1 MNGRGGKLKTQKTK
15 DMEKALILKALR
27 QGKHPS
33 LEVEYNHTELIADDT
48 YWPTGKTEYIDAV
61 IEKSGIFTC
70 MELKVS
76 MQDLHSKAAQTFVG
90 NKNYLVCPMEMAKKI
105 KNSNDPWLKKH
116 PKVGIIGWDG
126 KESFRAIKMCK
137 INYQIPI
144 NDWMTLAKGMIS
156 SMSKEIKKDYEN
168 DN

>member
-1 MNGRGGKLKTQKTK
+1 
-15 DMEKALILKALR
+15 
-27 QGKHPS
+27 
-33 LEVEYNHTELIADDT
+33 
-48 YWPTGKTEYIDAV
+48 
-61 IEKSGIFTC
+61 
-70 MELKVS
+70 
-76 MQDLHSKAAQTFVG
+76 
-90 NKNYLVCPMEMAKKI
+90 MA
-105 KNSNDPWLKKH
+105 KKH

>member
-1 MNGRGGKLKTQKTK
+1 MKTKTQLTK
-15 DMEKALILKALR
+15 RMEKALIIDALSKS
-27 QGKHPS
+27 KHPA
-33 LEVEYNHTELIADDT
+33 LEVEYWHTESIGAGI
-48 YWPTGKTEYIDAV
+48 YRPIGQVEYIDAV

-126 KESFRAIKMCK
+126 KNQFQIIKHCK
-137 INYQIPI
+137 INYSLAQ
-144 NDWMTLAKGMIS
+144 NDWTTLAKGMIS
-156 SMSKEIKKDYEN
+156 SLSKEIKKLLEGA
-168 DN
+168 

>member
-1 MNGRGGKLKTQKTK
+1 MKTQLTK
-15 DMEKALILKALR
+15 KMEHALVADALKK
-27 QGKHPS
+27 GKHPA
-33 LEVEYNHTELIADDT
+33 LEVQYWHSESIGAST
-48 YWPTGKTEYIDAV
+48 YRPVGQVEYIDAV
-61 IEKSGIFTC
+61 VEEDGMFSC
-70 MELKVS
+70 MEIKVS

-105 KNSNDPWLKKH
+105 KNSNDPWLKKY